1 MIMNKLKSM
10 WVVLGILT
18 ISISSCEKDEVE
30 NKPSIN
36 GKWEL
41 TESRSEYF
49 INSTNVIDDIEVD
62 AFLPNE
68 VVMEVLG
75 DEVVFYDEG
84 IESDRCGFKYQNNK
98 MMFIYDEDPTY
109 EYNDTF
115 FVSELTS
122 MSLKARITEL
132 ETIDDYRIET
142 TLSFKRK

>member
-1 MIMNKLKSM
+1 MSVIF
-10 WVVLGILT
+10 GILALGFG
-18 ISISSCEKDEVE
+18 SCKEEPIE
-30 NKPSIN
+30 SKPSIF

-41 TESRSEYF
+41 TEARSEYLV
-49 INSTNVIDDIEVD
+49 NSTNVVEDIEVD

-75 DEVVFYDEG
+75 DEVVFYNEG
-84 IESDRCGFKYQNNK
+84 IESDRCGFKYQNNQ
-98 MMFIYDEDPTY
+98 MMFIYNEDPNY

-122 MSLKARITEL
+122 TSLKAKLTEI
-132 ETIDDYRIET
+132 ETTDDIRVET

>member
-1 MIMNKLKSM
+1 MIINKFKSM
-10 WVVLGILT
+10 SVILGILALGFG
-18 ISISSCEKDEVE
+18 SCKEEPIE
-30 NKPSIN
+30 SKPSIF

-41 TESRSEYF
+41 TEARSEYLV
-49 INSTNVIDDIEVD
+49 NSTNVVEDIEVD

-84 IESDRCGFKYQNNK
+84 IESDRCGFKYQNNQ
-98 MMFIYDEDPTY
+98 MMFIYNEDPNY

-122 MSLKARITEL
+122 TSLKAKLTEI
-132 ETIDDYRIET
+132 ETTDDIRVET

>member
-1 MIMNKLKSM
+1 M
-10 WVVLGILT
+10 WVILGTLAFALGGCKEEPME
-18 ISISSCEKDEVE
+18 S
-30 NKPSIN
+30 KPSIL

-41 TESRSEYF
+41 TEARSEYLV
-49 INSTNVIDDIEVD
+49 NSTNVVEDIEVD

-122 MSLKARITEL
+122 TSLKAKLTEI
-132 ETIDDYRIET
+132 ETTDDIRVET